1 MKQKTRYSKENGLKT
16 RSMVLDA
23 INKEMEKCKKA
34 VGSMIHFKKKIFD
47 TNYNMQKDR
56 S

>member
-1 MKQKTRYSKENGLKT
+1 MNQKTHYSKANGLKT
-16 RSMVLDA
+16 KNMVLDA

-47 TNYNMQKDR
+47 TNYNMKKDG